1 MPQILLFA
9 EVIHS
14 SMTSDQVWLTGFEPM
29 FLSITL
35 GFRKA
40 GMFNS
45 LVFPRKAL
53 IPSIVKYFAL
63 SE

>member
-1 MPQILLFA
+1 MI
-9 EVIHS
+9 
-14 SMTSDQVWLTGFEPM
+14 SDQVWLTGFEPM

-53 IPSIVKYFAL
+53 VPSIVKYFAL